1 MRFPLPWIGQYVD
14 LPADEA
20 ATARL
25 FTLSGSEVEGAE
37 AVEGETAFEFGITV
51 NRPDCMNVYG
61 LAREAAALLEKPLRA
76 PNLGCVE
83 DAASIS
89 SLTSVAVEAKDLCS
103 RYRARLVT
111 GAKVGQS
118 PEWMQK
124 RLIQCGL
131 RPINA
136 VVDAT
141 NYVLLE
147 MGHPLHAFDLAALKE
162 HRIVVRRA
170 RAGEKI
176 TTLDGLER
184 KLGSEMLVIADA
196 EKAAAVAGVMGGAST
211 GVTMMTR
218 DILLEGAVFDPVNIR
233 RTSKAL
239 GMHTDAS
246 HRFERGV
253 DFNGPE
259 AALDL
264 CARLVTETC
273 GGKVAKGTIDEIA
286 GQRRPVT
293 VAMRLDSVRKLIGL
307 EILPEKCLS
316 ILTRLGFQIE
326 KRDEKQWNVTVP
338 SWRVDIS
345 REVDLVEEIVR
356 VHGLDDL
363 PATQPRV
370 VDPVGG
376 RPESIKVQESLRDC
390 FRTAG
395 FTEVIQMSFGDPAL
409 EKIVEPGVEP
419 LRLANPMAETSSALR
434 TTLSGGLLAAARKNR
449 ARGVRRMALFE
460 VGDVFLPTAD
470 GGVSEESRAAILL
483 FEDDPQRR
491 WGAPA
496 ERGLPHLKGAI
507 EEAFGR
513 FGCEFKFMPEDR
525 VPFAKGHALAILL
538 EGLPV
543 GHLGTVDPA
552 LLEGLLLRGKAYV
565 AEFSLKDIE
574 RFSGRVQFKPF
585 SKFPAI
591 VRDFSIIVPM
601 GVTWE
606 TIKRTVES
614 LSLDNLAAVDLV
626 EVYQG
631 AELPKG
637 AKSLSFSLV
646 FQSLDRTLEEK
657 DVCDVPATV
666 EKALGEAAGAILRS
680 GESHAV

>member
-1 MRFPLPWIGQYVD
+1 MRFPLSWIGQYVD

-20 ATARL
+20 AAARL
-25 FTLSGSEVEGAE
+25 FTLSGSEVEGME
-37 AVEGETAFEFGITV
+37 AVEGETVFEFGITV

-61 LAREAAALLEKPLRA
+61 LAREASALLEKPLRA
-76 PNLGCVE
+76 IEAGCAE
-83 DAASIS
+83 DVASVS
-89 SLTSVAVEAKDLCS
+89 SLTSVTVEAKDLCP

-111 GAKVGQS
+111 GARVGQS
-118 PEWMQK
+118 PAWMQK

-162 HRIVVRRA
+162 RRIVVRRA

-176 TTLDGLER
+176 TTLDGFER
-184 KLGSEMLVIADA
+184 KLGPEMLVIADS

-264 CARLVTETC
+264 CARLITETC
-273 GGKVAKGTIDEIA
+273 GGKVAKGTIDEISA
-286 GQRRPVT
+286 PKLPVT

-307 EILPEKCLS
+307 EIPPEKCAS
-316 ILTRLGFQIE
+316 ILARLGFQIK
-326 KRDEKQWNVTVP
+326 KRGERQWDVTVP

-356 VHGLDDL
+356 VNGLDDL

-376 RPESIKVQESLRDC
+376 RPSSIRAQESLRDS
-390 FRTAG
+390 FRAAG
-395 FTEVIQMSFGDPAL
+395 FTEIIQMSFGDPAM
-409 EKIVEPGVEP
+409 EKIVEPNVEP

-434 TTLSGGLLAAARKNR
+434 TTLSAGLLATARKNR
-449 ARGVRRMALFE
+449 ARGARRMALFE
-460 VGDVFLPTAD
+460 VGDVFLPATD
-470 GGVSEESRAAILL
+470 GGVSEEPRAALL
-483 FEDDPQRR
+483 FFEDDPARR
-491 WGAPA
+491 WGAPS
-496 ERGLPHLKGAI
+496 ERGLLHLKGAI

-513 FGCEFKFMPEDR
+513 FGCQIEFVPEES
-525 VPFAKGHALAILL
+525 VPFAKGHALSMLM
-538 EGLPV
+538 EGSPV
-543 GHLGTVDPA
+543 GRLGTVDPA
-552 LLEGLLLRGKAYV
+552 LLEGLLLRGKAHA
-565 AEFSLKDIE
+565 AEFSLKGME
-574 RFSGRVQFKPF
+574 RFSGRLQFKPF

-591 VRDFSIIVPM
+591 IRDFSIIVPT

-606 TIKRTVES
+606 TIKRTVEG
-614 LSLDNLAAVDLV
+614 LSLAHLAAVELV

-637 AKSLSFSLV
+637 AKSFSFSLV

-666 EKALGEAAGAILRS
+666 EKALREAAGATLRS